1 MRLLTVCTHNRTRSV
16 MMAGLLWQQFN
27 NAGVEATVESAG
39 FGPPNMPPTPETVDL
54 LYRAG
59 VDASR
64 HVSRR
69 ASSELVKASNL
80 VLTAERQHVVR
91 LVAEEGG
98 DFNRIF
104 TLHEFCQ
111 RLGRLGTAQFTGL
124 DAALAAL
131 NDGRPRGGAYLQ
143 ADVPE
148 VFDPTG
154 GPPEQWKTSYAAISA
169 DCTNAAAFL
178 LRLGI

>member
-16 MMAGLLWQQFN
+16 MMASLLWQQFN

-64 HVSRR
+64 HSSRR
-69 ASSELVKASNL
+69 ATREVVGAADL
-80 VLTAERQHVVR
+80 VLAAERQHVVR

-98 DFNRIF
+98 AFSRTF

-111 RLGRLGTAQFTGL
+111 RLDQLGTAQFTNL

-154 GPPEQWKTSYAAISA
+154 GPPEQWKTSYGVISA
-169 DCTNAAAFL
+169 DCTKAAAFL
-178 LRLGI
+178 LRLGG